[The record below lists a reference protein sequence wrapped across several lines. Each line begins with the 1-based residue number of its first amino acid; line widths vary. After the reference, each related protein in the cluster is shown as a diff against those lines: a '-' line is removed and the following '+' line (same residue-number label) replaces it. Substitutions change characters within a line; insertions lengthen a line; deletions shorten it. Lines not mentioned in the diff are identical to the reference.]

1 MVRCL
6 LKCRPANSAGE
17 VEVERLGLYDKACE
31 QALGNE
37 SSTLQLG
44 AFAADLGWGTN
55 SI

>member
-1 MVRCL
+1 MVRCP
-6 LKCRPANSAGE
+6 LKCRPAGSAGE
-17 VEVERLGLYDKACE
+17 VEVKRLGLYEKTCE

-44 AFAADLGWGTN
+44 ASAADLGWGTN